1 MQSNVKLVQVDNM
14 KILLDKI
21 MHSKNLSV
29 RQVSIMTGI
38 PKSTISDIMIGKK
51 MPRMDTMEK
60 LAAGLKIKISDLYES
75 PFK

>member
-1 MQSNVKLVQVDNM
+1 M

>member
-1 MQSNVKLVQVDNM
+1 M

-21 MHSKNLSV
+21 MYKNNLTV

-38 PKSTISDIMIGKK
+38 PKSTISDIMNGR

-60 LAAGLKIKISDLYES
+60 LAAGLKIRISDLYTS
-75 PFK
+75 DYK